1 MQQNNIF
8 NLTKPIVLVGMMG
21 SGKTLIGRLLS
32 KKISLPFVDIDQEV
46 EKIEKRT
53 IKKIFEEK
61 NEGFFRKVEEKTLLK
76 FLDSRPKI
84 IATGGGTFISAR
96 IRKIILKRSISIWLK
111 VETKSLVERI
121 KYSKKRP
128 LLNNVDTK
136 EKIEELVKNRYPF
149 YKQAEIVIDS
159 NSTPKN
165 IVKKICQKIS
175 IIGSDNEKILQEKFL
190 Y

>member
-32 KKISLPFVDIDQEV
+32 KKISLPFVDLDQEV

-84 IATGGGTFISAR
+84 IATGGGAFISTR

-149 YKQAEIVIDS
+149 YKQAKIVIDS
-159 NSTPKN
+159 NSTPEN

-175 IIGSDNEKILQEKFL
+175 IMGSDNEKILQEKFL

>member
-32 KKISLPFVDIDQEV
+32 KKISLPFVDLDQEV

-84 IATGGGTFISAR
+84 IATGGGTFISTR

-128 LLNNVDTK
+128 LLNNKNIRLDL
-136 EKIEELVKNRYPF
+136 EKI
-149 YKQAEIVIDS
+149 YKERKTTYSLANHKIDC
-159 NSTPKN
+159 NNLNTN
-165 IVKKICQKIS
+165 LITKKIIA
-175 IIGSDNEKILQEKFL
+175 L
-190 Y
+190 YENN

>member
-1 MQQNNIF
+1 MV
-8 NLTKPIVLVGMMG
+8 P
-21 SGKTLIGRLLS
+21 
-32 KKISLPFVDIDQEV
+32 
-46 EKIEKRT
+46 EKIGDVQ
-53 IKKIFEEK
+53 KKIFEEK

-84 IATGGGTFISAR
+84 IATGGGTFISTR

-136 EKIEELVKNRYPF
+136 EKIKELVKNRYPF
-149 YKQAEIVIDS
+149 YKQAKIVIDS

-175 IIGSDNEKILQEKFL
+175 IMGSDNENILQEKFL